1 MVGGE
6 EQDEDVKDV
15 KDEKDDE
22 EEEAAARVEALRAAF
37 SPTASSRQHHC
48 EARSDMYLV
57 CTTNDVGVK
66 FVSCQCA
73 ARDGRH
79 RHAQTCTYM

>member
-1 MVGGE
+1 MVKHFPKQEMWELRVFVVVVG

-66 FVSCQCA
+66 FVSC
-73 ARDGRH
+73 
-79 RHAQTCTYM
+79 